1 MSRDHLFNVYP
12 ARPLQMSAEV
22 APEELRG
29 AGLLFGTKLQK
40 PRVADPTKLAQILEG
55 GQFDALY
62 ELVAKGGLVEID
74 VGGNLGVWQKW

>member
-1 MSRDHLFNVYP
+1 MVSRDHLFNVDP
-12 ARPLQMSAEV
+12 ARALQMSAEV

-40 PRVADPTKLAQILEG
+40 PRVADPTKLAQLLEG

-74 VGGNLGVWQKW
+74 VGGK